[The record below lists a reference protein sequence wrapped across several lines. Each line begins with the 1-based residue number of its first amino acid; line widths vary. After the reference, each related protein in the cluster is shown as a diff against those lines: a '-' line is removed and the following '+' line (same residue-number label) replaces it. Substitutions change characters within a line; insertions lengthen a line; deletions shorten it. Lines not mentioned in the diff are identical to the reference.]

1 MVKMVPLNICIDKRA
16 KEIIV
21 EHLGEYE
28 EFLEEMIDGGKPK
41 IPFMKL
47 ADVVD
52 EKNLVINTITQIENL
67 PEC

>member
-1 MVKMVPLNICIDKRA
+1 MIPLNICIDKRA

-21 EHLGEYE
+21 DRLGEYE
-28 EFLEEMIDGGKPK
+28 EHLEEMIDGGKPK
-41 IPFMKL
+41 IPFMRID
-47 ADVVD
+47 DVVV